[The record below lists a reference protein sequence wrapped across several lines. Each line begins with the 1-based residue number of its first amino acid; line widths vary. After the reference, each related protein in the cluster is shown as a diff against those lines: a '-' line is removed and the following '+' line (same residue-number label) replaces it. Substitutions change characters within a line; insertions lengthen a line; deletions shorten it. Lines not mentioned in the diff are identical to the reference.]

1 MLCAWMFLSV
11 YVCAPCLCL
20 SVPGAGGGGQKRAA
34 DPLELESQTAVRH
47 HIYASWG
54 SNLYPL
60 EDQLVLLSPQLFFA
74 LVPGGSL

>member
-1 MLCAWMFLSV
+1 MCMDVFVCICLCTVSLPVCAW
-11 YVCAPCLCL
+11 CR
-20 SVPGAGGGGQKRAA
+20 GGGGQKRAA